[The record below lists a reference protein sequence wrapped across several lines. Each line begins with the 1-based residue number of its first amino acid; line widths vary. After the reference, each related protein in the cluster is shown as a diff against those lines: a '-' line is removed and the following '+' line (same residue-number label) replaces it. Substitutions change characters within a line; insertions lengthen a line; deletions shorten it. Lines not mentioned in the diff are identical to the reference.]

1 MRTISLNKL
10 LIALLLSTT
19 LISCSDN
26 SSERGFVEQAVEI
39 MDKYGLF
46 ATGASWEN
54 AKAEALASNPETFEE
69 AQVVVRKA
77 LKIAGGK
84 HSYLKVNNP
93 SETSQTSQ
101 PSQPAAMPTITH
113 RDDGILVIQ
122 LPQFSG
128 TSEESI
134 LYAQK
139 VLDAIPSELRGVVID
154 LRDNRGGNMYPMLAA
169 VHRFFPEENLFDFHL
184 RDNSYTVTVSSVTNY
199 VKIKKMDYISCP
211 VAILINSHTA
221 SSGEMVLL
229 AFRGLNKVRTFGTN
243 SAGYTTGNSTYDLP
257 HNSTLVLTTS
267 SVITRTG
274 EDFCNVYVEP
284 NVRTSTPLEDAIYW
298 INQQ

>member
-1 MRTISLNKL
+1 
-10 LIALLLSTT
+10 
-19 LISCSDN
+19 
-26 SSERGFVEQAVEI
+26 
-39 MDKYGLF
+39 
-46 ATGASWEN
+46 
-54 AKAEALASNPETFEE
+54 
-69 AQVVVRKA
+69 
-77 LKIAGGK
+77 
-84 HSYLKVNNP
+84 
-93 SETSQTSQ
+93 
-101 PSQPAAMPTITH
+101 
-113 RDDGILVIQ
+113 
-122 LPQFSG
+122 
-128 TSEESI
+128 
-134 LYAQK
+134 
-139 VLDAIPSELRGVVID
+139 
-154 LRDNRGGNMYPMLAA
+154 MYPMLAA